1 MNAVIDFARYAVFGV
16 FVVALA
22 AAIASWLVRSRRV
35 SPFTSLGR
43 TLKTA
48 SDPLITPVERR
59 LVRRGGNPIHAGTW
73 LVVLVAVGGLVLL
86 GLLRWTSSFLRQ
98 AHWAFNGGF
107 GPLFHF
113 LVNAGYSILM
123 IALVARVIG
132 TWFGVFQHTR
142 WMRPAYFLTDWIVNP
157 IRKFL
162 PPVGALDVSPI
173 AAWLALWILKAF
185 LLTVV
190 PI

>member
-1 MNAVIDFARYAVFGV
+1 MSSIIDIVRYSVFAV
-16 FVVALA
+16 FVVALVA
-22 AAIASWLVRSRRV
+22 AVASWLVRTRKV
-35 SPFTSLGR
+35 SPFSSLGR

-48 SDPLITPVERR
+48 SDPLITPIERR
-59 LVRRGGNPIHAGTW
+59 VVRRGGNPVSAGLW
-73 LVVLVAVGGLVLL
+73 LVVLVAVAGLLLL
-86 GLLRWTSSFLRQ
+86 GLLRWSTSFVEQ
-98 AHWAFNGGF
+98 ASWAFSRGLK
-107 GPLFHF
+107 PTFHF
-113 LVNAGYSILM
+113 LVNVTYGVLM
-123 IALVARVIG
+123 IALLARVIG
-132 TWFGVFQHTR
+132 TWFGVFQHSK
-142 WMRPAYFLTDWIVNP
+142 WMRPAYFLTDWIVTP

>member
-1 MNAVIDFARYAVFGV
+1 VNAVIDLVRYSVFGL
-16 FVVALA
+16 FMLALA
-22 AAIASWLVRSRRV
+22 AAVASWLVRTRKV
-35 SPFTSLGR
+35 SPFTPLGR
-43 TLKTA
+43 ALKTA

-59 LVRRGGNPIHAGTW
+59 VVRRGGNPIHAGMW
-73 LVVLVAVGGLVLL
+73 LVVLVAVAGLLLL
-86 GLLRWTSSFLRQ
+86 GLLRWSTSFVQQ
-98 AHWAFNGGF
+98 AYWAFNGGAK
-107 GPLFHF
+107 PLFHF
-113 LVNAGYSILM
+113 FVNVTYSVLL
-123 IALVARVIG
+123 IALLARVIG
-132 TWFGVFQHTR
+132 SWFGVFEHSK
-142 WMRPAYFLTDWIVNP
+142 WVRPAYWLTDWIVNP